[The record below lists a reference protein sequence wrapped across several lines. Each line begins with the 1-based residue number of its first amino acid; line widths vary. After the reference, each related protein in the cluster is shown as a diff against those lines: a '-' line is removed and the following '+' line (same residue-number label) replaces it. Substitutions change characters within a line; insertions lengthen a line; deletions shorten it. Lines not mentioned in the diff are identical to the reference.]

1 MTIKTTREDL
11 TFEITEVGTDGMLL
25 VSASTEA
32 IGYYRTLKC
41 ALNAAKKVAAF
52 RNAEILKE
60 D

>member
-11 TFEITEVGTDGMLL
+11 SFEITEVGTDGMLL
-25 VSASTEA
+25 VSASTEV
-32 IGYYRTLKC
+32 IGYYRTFKG